1 MAISCEERKE
11 GNSVVI
17 HVNGQ
22 FDFSVVQEF
31 REAYQSCQGKDI
43 VVDFRGTEYID
54 SAGLGMLLNMQTF
67 LEQKDGD
74 IRLINTMPQIKRVLV
89 IARFEKKFKI
99 E

>member
-1 MAISCEERKE
+1 MAISSEERKE

-31 REAYQSCQGKDI
+31 RAAYQDCQGKDI

>member
-31 REAYQSCQGKDI
+31 REAYQGCQGKDI

>member
-31 REAYQSCQGKDI
+31 RSAYQDCQGKDI